1 MAKAYVER
9 VVVLSDE
16 EKETLI
22 KATKI
27 LREIYN
33 GFSNEF
39 EDDKVPLRFYEN
51 SKAVVNL
58 LEIANNFP
66 DN

>member
-27 LREIYN
+27 LKEIYD
-33 GFSNEF
+33 GYSIEF
-39 EDDKVPLRFYEN
+39 EDDNVPLRFYEN
-51 SKAVVNL
+51 SEAVDNL

>member
-9 VVVLSDE
+9 AVVLSDE

-22 KATKI
+22 KATEI
-27 LREIYN
+27 LREIYD

-51 SKAVVNL
+51 SGTVTNL
-58 LEIANNFP
+58 LEIANNF
-66 DN
+66 

>member
-9 VVVLSDE
+9 MVVLSDE

-27 LREIYN
+27 LREIYD
-33 GFSNEF
+33 GYSIEF
-39 EDDKVPLRFYEN
+39 EDDNVPLRFYEN
-51 SKAVVNL
+51 SETVTNL

>member
-27 LREIYN
+27 LREIYD
-33 GFSNEF
+33 GYSIEF
-39 EDDKVPLRFYEN
+39 GDYNVPLRFYEN
-51 SKAVVNL
+51 SETVTNL
-58 LEIANNFP
+58 LEIANNFS
-66 DN
+66 DD

>member
-9 VVVLSDE
+9 VDVLSDD

-27 LREIYN
+27 LREVYN
-33 GFSNEF
+33 GFSIEF
-39 EDDKVPLRFYEN
+39 EDDNVPLRFYEN
-51 SKAVVNL
+51 SDAVDNL

>member
-27 LREIYN
+27 LKEIYD
-33 GFSNEF
+33 GYSIEF
-39 EDDKVPLRFYEN
+39 EDDNVPLRFYEN
-51 SKAVVNL
+51 SETVTNL